1 MKTMRQ
7 TTFFALLFLT
17 ALAAIT
23 ACNRQPKAPEI
34 SPLTE
39 EESARFLEQGQ
50 EIAQATFAA
59 MSGRLQAAMQE
70 GGVAHAAQY
79 CNTAALPIADS
90 LSGVYGAKIRRTSL
104 KVRNPEDRP
113 DDLEKSALEQYARDW
128 SAQLPLKP
136 KAVLID
142 NQTVAF
148 YAPIKVNA
156 FCLSCHGE
164 VGASLKAE
172 DYATLKSLYPEDQAV
187 GYQDGDW
194 RGLWSIRFDRNLHEP
209 K

>member
-70 GGVAHAAQY
+70 GESLMPLS
-79 CNTAALPIADS
+79 TAIRPHYPLPIAC
-90 LSGVYGAKIRRTSL
+90 LAFTAR
-104 KVRNPEDRP
+104 
-113 DDLEKSALEQYARDW
+113 KSA
-128 SAQLPLKP
+128 
-136 KAVLID
+136 
-142 NQTVAF
+142 
-148 YAPIKVNA
+148 APA
-156 FCLSCHGE
+156 
-164 VGASLKAE
+164 
-172 DYATLKSLYPEDQAV
+172 
-187 GYQDGDW
+187 
-194 RGLWSIRFDRNLHEP
+194 
-209 K
+209 